1 MVSFLVVC
9 MKHIVK
15 NLFPM
20 GFKPNEGA
28 HRIQR
33 SILHKNR
40 PVGRSRRRFD
50 FVETSP
56 ENLGNFCF
64 SLKVWPFSETAARVC
79 AFDVPVCAYTKMLWW
94 LNSFETAF
102 EDPDYAQERVSTL

>member
-1 MVSFLVVC
+1 MHYAISRPFKMV
-9 MKHIVK
+9 KIK
-15 NLFPM
+15 AFPV
-20 GFKPNEGA
+20 GLRPNEGA
-28 HRIQR
+28 HRVQR

-64 SLKVWPFSETAARVC
+64 SLKIWPFSEIVVHVC
-79 AFDVPVCAYTKMLWW
+79 AFDVPVCACTKRLWR
-94 LNSFETAF
+94 LNSLETAF
-102 EDPDYAQERVSTL
+102 EEPDYAQERVSTL